1 MVRGLDVFRSFFA
14 AYSGQYVLIGGTAAS
29 LAMDEAGLA
38 FRSTKDLDIVLHV
51 EAMSAEFGHALWSFV
66 ENGGYRI
73 RESNSGK
80 PNFYRFEK
88 PSDDTFPA
96 MLELFS
102 RAPDGLKLPGGCHLS
117 PIRIDKDISS
127 LSAILLDDAYYHFVM
142 SQRKETGG
150 LSWVGAEC
158 LIPLKAIAWLEL
170 STRKESGEPVD
181 SKVVNKHRKD
191 VIQLSQLLVPAQR
204 VEVAAK
210 IYGHLSSFLNRLDG
224 DASVNRKQAE
234 EVIDRITQ
242 VYISTEA

>member
-1 MVRGLDVFRSFFA
+1 
-14 AYSGQYVLIGGTAAS
+14 
-29 LAMDEAGLA
+29 MDEAGLE
-38 FRSTKDLDIVLHV
+38 FRSTKDLDMVLHV
-51 EAMSAEFGHALWSFV
+51 EAMSAGFGQALWSFV
-66 ENGGYRI
+66 EEGGYKI
-73 RESNSGK
+73 RESSSGK
-80 PNFYRFEK
+80 PTFYRFEK
-88 PSDDTFPA
+88 PSDDKFPV

-102 RAPDGLKLPGGCHLS
+102 RAPGGLKLSDGCHLT
-117 PIRIDKDISS
+117 PIPIDKDISS
-127 LSAILLDDAYYHFVM
+127 LSAILLDDDYYHFVI
-142 SQRKETGG
+142 SQRKESGG

-158 LIPLKAIAWLEL
+158 LIPLKANAWLEL
-170 STRKESGEPVD
+170 SARRESGESVD